1 MYKLNWEDGFKCL
14 DKGWSM
20 GELEIRVE
28 RLREEK
34 IGNIVSLSSYIGWDY
49 NREEI
54 ETIFNAGIV
63 YGVWNEREELIAS
76 AAIILY
82 EETLVSIGMVIV
94 HPDYKGRG
102 IGKAIMNSCM
112 NSVSARTP
120 IMLIATDEGKPL
132 YEKLGFRAVSY
143 VSKYICNSYNAN
155 HKCAEDEEYMMGYKE
170 GDLEGIIKIDEGA
183 FGTSRNQFLK
193 QRIMQSDQCV
203 VVKDTKENVV
213 GNGISIQT
221 PENKIIGPVV
231 AKNDTMA
238 MRIIHD
244 LAREHDGNLRMDVPE
259 GKNDFLKELEITGF
273 KKVNTPPIMI
283 KNSNRLLKRNSELY
297 SIAAQIFG

>member
-1 MYKLNWEDGFKCL
+1 MIG
-14 DKGWSM
+14 
-20 GELEIRVE
+20 LEMRVE
-28 RLREEK
+28 RLRKEN
-34 IGNIVSLSSYIGWDY
+34 IGDIVVLSSYIGWDY

-54 ETIFNAGIV
+54 ETIFDSGIV
-63 YGVWNEREELIAS
+63 YGVWNERKKLIAS

-82 EETLVSIGMVIV
+82 GEALASIGMVIV

-102 IGKAIMNSCM
+102 IGKVITNSCM

-132 YEKLGFRAVSY
+132 YKKIGFRVVSY

-155 HKCAEDEEYMMGYKE
+155 HKCAEAEEYMIGYKE
-170 GDLEGIIKIDEGA
+170 EDLEGIIKIDEGA
-183 FGTSRNQFLK
+183 FGTSRNEFLK

-213 GNGISIQT
+213 GYGISIQT
-221 PENKIIGPVV
+221 PENKIIGPIV
-231 AKNDTMA
+231 AKNDAMA
-238 MRIIHD
+238 MRIVHA
-244 LAREHDGNLRMDVPE
+244 LARGHNGKLRMDVPE
-259 GKNDFLKELEITGF
+259 GKDNFLKELEIAGF
-273 KKVNTPPIMI
+273 KKANIPPIML
-283 KNSNRLLKRNSELY
+283 KNSDQLLKRNNELY

>member
-1 MYKLNWEDGFKCL
+1 MI
-14 DKGWSM
+14 
-20 GELEIRVE
+20 ELEIRVE

-34 IGNIVSLSSYIGWDY
+34 TGNIVSLSSYIGWDY

-82 EETLVSIGMVIV
+82 GEKLASIGMVIV

-102 IGKAIMNSCM
+102 IGKIITEACVK
-112 NSVSARTP
+112 SVSAHTP

-143 VSKYICNSYNAN
+143 VSKYICNSYNAKDYCVRN
-155 HKCAEDEEYMMGYKE
+155 EDYVMNYEE
-170 GDLEGIIKIDEGA
+170 GDLEKIIKIDEYA
-183 FGTSRNQFLK
+183 FGTNRKEFLK
-193 QRIMQSDQCV
+193 KRIMQSEQCIV
-203 VVKDTKENVV
+203 VRDKEQNVL
-213 GNGISIQT
+213 GYGLSIQT

-231 AKNDTMA
+231 AKNDEMA
-238 MRIIHD
+238 IRIVHD
-244 LAREHDGNLRMDVPE
+244 LARGHNGKLRIDVLE
-259 GKNDFLKELEITGF
+259 GKNDFMKELEIAGF
-273 KKVNTPPIMI
+273 KKVNIPPIMM
-283 KNSNRLLKRNSELY
+283 KNSNRLIKRNSELY

>member
-1 MYKLNWEDGFKCL
+1 MI
-14 DKGWSM
+14 
-20 GELEIRVE
+20 ELEIRVE
-28 RLREEK
+28 RLREAK
-34 IGNIVSLSSYIGWDY
+34 TGNIVSLSSYIGWDY

-54 ETIFNAGIV
+54 DTIFNAGIV

-82 EETLVSIGMVIV
+82 GEKLASIGMVIV

-102 IGKAIMNSCM
+102 IGKIITEACVK
-112 NSVSARTP
+112 SVSAHTP

-143 VSKYICNSYNAN
+143 VSKYICNSYNAKHYCVRN
-155 HKCAEDEEYMMGYKE
+155 EDYVMNYEE
-170 GDLEGIIKIDEGA
+170 GDLEKIIKIDEYA
-183 FGTSRNQFLK
+183 FGTNRKEFLK
-193 QRIMQSDQCV
+193 KRIMQSEQCI
-203 VVKDTKENVV
+203 VVKDKEQNVL
-213 GNGISIQT
+213 GYGLSIQT

-231 AKNDTMA
+231 AKNDEMA
-238 MRIIHD
+238 MRIVHD
-244 LAREHDGNLRMDVPE
+244 LARGYNGKLRMDVPE
-259 GKNDFLKELEITGF
+259 GKNDFMKELEIAGF
-273 KKVNTPPIMI
+273 KKVNTPPIMM